1 MMKIRIPM
9 MLSAL
14 AIVAACAQQ
23 EEPATIAPEP
33 VYDKYGNVVST
44 VDPMTGVV
52 MIDTD
57 GDGVGDIPAP
67 QPAPE
72 PEPEP
77 DPETGPPNTNQNR
90 NQNQS
95 QGG

>member
-1 MMKIRIPM
+1 

-14 AIVAACAQQ
+14 AVVAACAQQ

-44 VDPMTGVV
+44 VDPVTGVV

-57 GDGVGDIPAP
+57 GDGVGDVPAP
-67 QPAPE
+67 QPE

-77 DPETGPPNTNQNR
+77 ETGPPNQNQ